1 MNIIRIIIATALGLC
16 VILGFIALA
25 ACDERDSVELRA
37 RKLAFAK
44 RYRAD

>member
-25 ACDERDSVELRA
+25 AIWSA
-37 RKLAFAK
+37 RNTSD
-44 RYRAD
+44 YEEHQ